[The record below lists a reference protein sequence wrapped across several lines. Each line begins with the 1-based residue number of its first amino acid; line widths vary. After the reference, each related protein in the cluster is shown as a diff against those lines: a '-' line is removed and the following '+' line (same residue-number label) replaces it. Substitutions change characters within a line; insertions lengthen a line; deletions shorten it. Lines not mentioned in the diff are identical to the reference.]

1 MTEPI
6 NIDQKLALFKER
18 WSPKIITELNGQHV
32 KLAKL
37 FGEFVWHSHEN
48 EDEMF
53 LVISGVLKME
63 FRNGIKSIKPGE
75 FIVVPKGTEHRPIA
89 EQEVSVML
97 IEPTTTLNTGDA
109 KSTNLTKTD
118 IDRI

>member
-1 MTEPI
+1 M
-6 NIDQKLALFKER
+6 FKEH
-18 WSPKIITELNGQHV
+18 WSPKIIAELYGQHV

-37 FGEFVWHSHEN
+37 FEEFVWHSHEN
-48 EDEMF
+48 QDEMF

-63 FRNGIKSIKPGE
+63 FRNGIQTIKPGE
-75 FIVVPKGTEHRPIA
+75 FIVVPTGTEHRPIA

-97 IEPTTTLNTGDA
+97 FEPTTTLNTGDA
-109 KSTNLTKTD
+109 KPTNLTKTD